1 MNFFAK
7 LTFLFFISSIFF
19 PSTKTGF
26 LINTFGL
33 IVFASHFQ
41 EGAMTVLKSYRFIED
56 KCIDYIINKRD
67 MKKQK
72 KEIVIDSVVDE
83 HKDIVGHPKEI
94 VKDLFFD
101 WMKESI
107 KSKKNALMS
116 KVQDTLFFYFNDVN
130 NDVQS
135 EEESYI
141 NFAFQM
147 SLS

>member
-1 MNFFAK
+1 
-7 LTFLFFISSIFF
+7 
-19 PSTKTGF
+19 
-26 LINTFGL
+26 
-33 IVFASHFQ
+33 
-41 EGAMTVLKSYRFIED
+41 
-56 KCIDYIINKRD
+56 
-67 MKKQK
+67 
-72 KEIVIDSVVDE
+72 
-83 HKDIVGHPKEI
+83 
-94 VKDLFFD
+94 
-101 WMKESI
+101 MKESI